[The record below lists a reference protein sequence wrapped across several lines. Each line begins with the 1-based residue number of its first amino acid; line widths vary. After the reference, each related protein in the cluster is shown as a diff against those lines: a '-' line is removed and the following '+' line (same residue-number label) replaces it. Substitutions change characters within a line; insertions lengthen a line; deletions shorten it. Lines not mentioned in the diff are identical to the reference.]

1 MYGVFMLHYFKK
13 YLGHVG
19 ATTVASTSF
28 GAICGGVIGVVSL
41 YKISSLDGYG
51 NSMDPYKNITPE
63 EMLSHQRYAAGIGAS
78 IGSLAGLSVG
88 AIIYPAYTGFVNLC
102 RNRLV
107 IDIEQQVQSIGD
119 EIVSDSS
126 ASP

>member
-1 MYGVFMLHYFKK
+1 MLHYFKK

>member
-1 MYGVFMLHYFKK
+1 MLYYFKK
-13 YLGHVG
+13 YLCHVG

-41 YKISSLDGYG
+41 YKISSLDGYV

-63 EMLSHQRYAAGIGAS
+63 EILSHQRYAAGIGAS

-88 AIIYPAYTGFVNLC
+88 AIVYPAYTGFVNLF

-107 IDIEQQVQSIGD
+107 VDVDHQSQSIED
-119 EIVSDSS
+119 EVVSVSS
-126 ASP
+126 ALP

>member
-1 MYGVFMLHYFKK
+1 MMHYFKK

-19 ATTVASTSF
+19 ATAVASTSF
-28 GAICGGVIGVVSL
+28 GAICGGVIGVVGL
-41 YKISSLDGYG
+41 YKISSLDGYVS
-51 NSMDPYKNITPE
+51 SMDPYKNITPE
-63 EMLSHQRYAAGIGAS
+63 EILSHQRYAVGIGAS

-88 AIIYPAYTGFVNLC
+88 AIIYPAYTGFINLC

-107 IDIEQQVQSIGD
+107 IDSEQQTQSIGD

>member
-1 MYGVFMLHYFKK
+1 MLHYFKK

-19 ATTVASTSF
+19 STTVASTSF

-63 EMLSHQRYAAGIGAS
+63 EILSHQRYAAGIGAS

-107 IDIEQQVQSIGD
+107 IDSEQQAQSIGD
-119 EIVSDSS
+119 EIVSVSS

>member
-1 MYGVFMLHYFKK
+1 MLHYFKK
-13 YLGHVG
+13 YLGNVG
-19 ATTVASTSF
+19 ATAVASTSF
-28 GAICGGVIGVVSL
+28 GAICGGVIGVVGL
-41 YKISSLDGYG
+41 YKVSSLDGYV

-88 AIIYPAYTGFVNLC
+88 AIIYPAYTGFINLC

-107 IDIEQQVQSIGD
+107 IDSEQQTQSIGD

>member
-1 MYGVFMLHYFKK
+1 MLYYFKK

-19 ATTVASTSF
+19 STTVASTSL
-28 GAICGGVIGVVSL
+28 GAICGGVIGFVGL
-41 YKISSLDGYG
+41 YKISSLDGYVS
-51 NSMDPYKNITPE
+51 SMDPYKNITPE
-63 EMLSHQRYAAGIGAS
+63 EILSHQRYAVGIGAS

-88 AIIYPAYTGFVNLC
+88 AIIYPAYTGFINLC

-107 IDIEQQVQSIGD
+107 IDSEQQTQSIGD

>member
-1 MYGVFMLHYFKK
+1 MLYYFKK
-13 YLGHVG
+13 YLCHVG

-28 GAICGGVIGVVSL
+28 GAICGGVIGIVGL

-51 NSMDPYKNITPE
+51 NSMDPYKNISPE
-63 EMLSHQRYAAGIGAS
+63 EILSHQRYAAGIGAS
-78 IGSLAGLSVG
+78 VGSLAGLSVG
-88 AIIYPAYTGFVNLC
+88 AIIYPAYTGFINLC

-107 IDIEQQVQSIGD
+107 IDSEQQTQSIGD

>member
-1 MYGVFMLHYFKK
+1 MLHYFKK

-19 ATTVASTSF
+19 STTVASTSF
-28 GAICGGVIGVVSL
+28 GAICGGVIGVVGL

-63 EMLSHQRYAAGIGAS
+63 EILSHQRYAAGIGAS

-88 AIIYPAYTGFVNLC
+88 AIIYPAYTGFINLC

-107 IDIEQQVQSIGD
+107 IDSEQQTQSIGD